1 MRVCSKPHRR
11 AHHSPGRPIPTL
23 ALQRPKTFASASA
36 MGDHRATAKVR
47 VNGAPAEATLF
58 CTDPPGAAN
67 GGGGDG
73 GELRW
78 RCAGGAAAERVL
90 SLDADVLGV
99 EARGKEVVVKA
110 FVLPADAAARSV
122 SCAAGAGKGGGGRR
136 RRRRDYVFEMAA
148 GEDAAAAW
156 CDRMRGSLD
165 SLGRPKRLFIL
176 VNPFGGKKCGKKIYE
191 AEIKPLFEAAGVNV
205 TMQETRYQGHARQ
218 VASSLDLARYDGIVC
233 VSGDGVLVEVVNGIL
248 QRMDWEEA
256 MKIPIGVV
264 PAGTGNGMAKS
275 LLHSASKTYSVPN
288 AVFAIIRGY
297 SQSLDV
303 CTIVQGRK
311 KFFSVLN
318 MTWGLVADID
328 IESEKYRWMGSA
340 RFDFY
345 ALVRI
350 MNLRKYY
357 GSIQYVPAPGY
368 EAYGDVV
375 KQVENCTVECQEQIG
390 KSLCSYQGPSVE
402 FQGSEWRSLDG
413 PFVSIWIN
421 NVQWAAES
429 IMAAPGAKFSDGY
442 MDAVIVRDCPKAD
455 LLALLMKMGDGSH
468 VKSPYVTYLKVRCLR
483 LSPGQLVENPKRGGI
498 IDVDGEAIAR
508 GEGTYGKN
516 QKQDVMGYGP
526 SIQMTVHRALAT
538 MYCPK

>member
-1 MRVCSKPHRR
+1 
-11 AHHSPGRPIPTL
+11 
-23 ALQRPKTFASASA
+23 

-205 TMQETRYQGHARQ
+205 TMQGFRSGMHRPGIRGTPGRWRLLLTLRATMALS
-218 VASSLDLARYDGIVC
+218 VSAAMVSSWRLTSLLIYSYILFGEC
-233 VSGDGVLVEVVNGIL
+233 VKGLRMIALREKDILLYLSGKVQICKKGSQKVVNGIL

-429 IMAAPGAKFSDGY
+429 IMAAPGAKIHDFTRRAEADG
-442 MDAVIVRDCPKAD
+442 
-455 LLALLMKMGDGSH
+455 G
-468 VKSPYVTYLKVRCLR
+468 
-483 LSPGQLVENPKRGGI
+483 
-498 IDVDGEAIAR
+498 
-508 GEGTYGKN
+508 
-516 QKQDVMGYGP
+516 
-526 SIQMTVHRALAT
+526 
-538 MYCPK
+538 

>member
-1 MRVCSKPHRR
+1 
-11 AHHSPGRPIPTL
+11 
-23 ALQRPKTFASASA
+23 

-205 TMQETRYQGHARQ
+205 TMQETRYQGHARE

>member
-1 MRVCSKPHRR
+1 
-11 AHHSPGRPIPTL
+11 
-23 ALQRPKTFASASA
+23 

-205 TMQETRYQGHARQ
+205 TMQETRYQGHARE

-288 AVFAIIRGY
+288 AVFAIIR
-297 SQSLDV
+297 
-303 CTIVQGRK
+303 
-311 KFFSVLN
+311 
-318 MTWGLVADID
+318 GLVADID

-468 VKSPYVTYLKVRCLR
+468 VRCLR

>member
-1 MRVCSKPHRR
+1 
-11 AHHSPGRPIPTL
+11 
-23 ALQRPKTFASASA
+23 
-36 MGDHRATAKVR
+36 
-47 VNGAPAEATLF
+47 
-58 CTDPPGAAN
+58 
-67 GGGGDG
+67 
-73 GELRW
+73 
-78 RCAGGAAAERVL
+78 
-90 SLDADVLGV
+90 
-99 EARGKEVVVKA
+99 
-110 FVLPADAAARSV
+110 
-122 SCAAGAGKGGGGRR
+122 
-136 RRRRDYVFEMAA
+136 
-148 GEDAAAAW
+148 
-156 CDRMRGSLD
+156 
-165 SLGRPKRLFIL
+165 
-176 VNPFGGKKCGKKIYE
+176 
-191 AEIKPLFEAAGVNV
+191 
-205 TMQETRYQGHARQ
+205 
-218 VASSLDLARYDGIVC
+218 
-233 VSGDGVLVEVVNGIL
+233 
-248 QRMDWEEA
+248 MDWEEA

>member
-1 MRVCSKPHRR
+1 ME
-11 AHHSPGRPIPTL
+11 
-23 ALQRPKTFASASA
+23 
-36 MGDHRATAKVR
+36 DHRATAKVR
-47 VNGAPAEATLF
+47 VNGTPAEATLF
-58 CTDPPGAAN
+58 CTEPPGAAD
-67 GGGGDG
+67 GGGGEG
-73 GELRW
+73 AELRW

-99 EARGKEVVVKA
+99 EVRGKEVVVKA
-110 FVLPADAAARSV
+110 FVAADAAARSV
-122 SCAAGAGKGGGGRR
+122 SCAAGAGKGGGRR
-136 RRRRDYVFEMAA
+136 RRKSDYVFEMAA

-156 CDRMRGSLD
+156 GDRMRNCLD

-205 TMQETRYQGHARQ
+205 TMQETQYQGQARE
-218 VASSLDLARYDGIVC
+218 VASSLDLAHYDGIVC

-248 QRMDWEEA
+248 QRTDWEEA
-256 MKIPIGVV
+256 IKISIGVV

-275 LLHSASKTYSVPN
+275 LLHSASETYSVPN
-288 AVFAIIRGY
+288 AVFAIIRGHR
-297 SQSLDV
+297 QSLDV
-303 CTIVQGRK
+303 CTIVQGTNT
-311 KFFSVLN
+311 FFSVLN

-350 MNLRKYY
+350 MNLRKYH
-357 GSIQYVPAPGY
+357 GCIQFVPAPGY
-368 EAYGDVV
+368 EAYGDAV
-375 KQVENCTVECQEQIG
+375 KQVEDCTVECQEQNG
-390 KSLCSYQGPSVE
+390 KSVCSYQGPSIE

-413 PFVSIWIN
+413 PFVSVWIN
-421 NVQWAAES
+421 NVTWAAES

-455 LLALLMKMGDGSH
+455 LLALLMKMGDGTH
-468 VKSPYVTYLKVRCLR
+468 VKSPYVTYLKVRCFR

-498 IDVDGEAIAR
+498 IDVDGEVIAR

-516 QKQDVMGYGP
+516 QNQDAMDYGP
-526 SIQMTVHRALAT
+526 SIQMIVHRALAT
-538 MYCPK
+538 VYCPKS

>member
-1 MRVCSKPHRR
+1 
-11 AHHSPGRPIPTL
+11 
-23 ALQRPKTFASASA
+23 

-99 EARGKEVVVKA
+99 EARGKEVIVKA

-205 TMQETRYQGHARQ
+205 TMQETRYQGHARE

-288 AVFAIIRGY
+288 AVFAIIRG
-297 SQSLDV
+297 
-303 CTIVQGRK
+303 
-311 KFFSVLN
+311 
-318 MTWGLVADID
+318 LVADID

-357 GSIQYVPAPGY
+357 GS
-368 EAYGDVV
+368 
-375 KQVENCTVECQEQIG
+375 
-390 KSLCSYQGPSVE
+390 
-402 FQGSEWRSLDG
+402 SEWRSLDG